1 MLWHKFCTSLSFELT
16 SWGTVFIL
24 SLTAIFFSREK
35 NYYDII
41 PLSCEG
47 SMFLNHSSR
56 LPYIPLFQREAKA
69 SAKNIAENVDDSS
82 SARIHS
88 FLTLPAQVL
97 NNFVFCNNS
106 PHSFIALLIATLI
119 EYKFRLSRVR
129 VPRGSK
135 R

>member
-1 MLWHKFCTSLSFELT
+1 MLWHKYCTSLSFELT

-24 SLTAIFFSREK
+24 SLTATFFSREK
-35 NYYDII
+35 KYYDII
-41 PLSCEG
+41 PLSCED

-69 SAKNIAENVDDSS
+69 STKNIAENVDDRS

-88 FLTLPAQVL
+88 FLTLSAQVL

-119 EYKFRLSRVR
+119 EYKFRPSRVR

>member
-1 MLWHKFCTSLSFELT
+1 MLWHKYCTSLSFELP
-16 SWGTVFIL
+16 SWGTIFIL
-24 SLTAIFFSREK
+24 SLTATFFSREK
-35 NYYDII
+35 KYYDII
-41 PLSCEG
+41 PLSCED

-69 SAKNIAENVDDSS
+69 STKNIAENVDDRS

-88 FLTLPAQVL
+88 FLTLSAQVL

-119 EYKFRLSRVR
+119 EYKFRPSRVR